1 VKPSHDV
8 LLVED
13 DRVVREAACRILRPE
28 ALGVDCVEDVSEAVA
43 RLRAADYRVVLS
55 DLMLP
60 GFSGFDLLDRVTSD
74 RPHVPVVLITGYA
87 TIENALHAFER
98 GAFDF
103 LPKPFDVAELLGVV
117 RRALRCAEQRWW
129 SSLAPSRPV
138 LSAEAAM
145 RADLR
150 FLGQHAWAELGA
162 DRVTFGVAET
172 FPGLLGEIRGLRLP
186 DPGEMVT
193 QGLAFAE
200 ISTADEAVHRVW
212 APLTGTV
219 VENNSELR
227 ADPGLLNRAPFTSGW
242 LTRIVPSALEEQLGA
257 LTLRAGSSARTARSH
272 EGKEKRWS
280 SSSPSSPSP
289 PSSSSTWR
297 SG

>member
-1 VKPSHDV
+1 MKAGRDV

-28 ALGVDCVEDVSEAVA
+28 GLGVDCVEEVGEAVA
-43 RLRAADYRVVLS
+43 RLRAAEYRIVLS

-60 GFSGFDLLDRVTSD
+60 GFSGFDLLERVASD
-74 RPHVPVVLITGYA
+74 RPQVPVVLITGYA
-87 TIENALHAFER
+87 TIENALGAFER

-117 RRALRCAEQRWW
+117 RRALRCAERGWW
-129 SSLAPSRPV
+129 SSLGPARDLPAPP
-138 LSAEAAM
+138 
-145 RADLR
+145 DGLR
-150 FLGQHAWAELGA
+150 FLGRHAWARLESGRA
-162 DRVTFGVAET
+162 TFGVAET
-172 FPGLLGEIRGLRLP
+172 FPDLIGEIRELRLP
-186 DPGEMVT
+186 EPGEMVT

-200 ISTADEAVHRVW
+200 IAAADDAIHRVW
-212 APLTGTV
+212 APLGGTV
-219 VENNSELR
+219 IESNAELR
-227 ADPGLLNRAPFTSGW
+227 VDPGLLNRAPFDSGW
-242 LTRIVPSALEEQLGA
+242 LARIVPAAPGEELGA
-257 LTLRAGSSARTARSH
+257 LTLRAGGTPARTTRSH

-289 PSSSSTWR
+289 PSSRSTWR